1 MRKVGFFGGSFDPIH
16 FGHISL
22 ALCLLEK
29 YNLDRI
35 LFCPAAVSPFKT
47 GSPPVASGK
56 DRVEMLKLALDHPQ
70 FKISTI
76 ELDRGGTSFTI
87 DTICELSKE
96 YELNLLL
103 SDEAAA
109 GGLEKWKESEALQ
122 KMAPP
127 LIGARSREIS
137 STGIRKRLSK
147 KLYCGHLVPLKA
159 LDYIQANQLYSS

>member
-1 MRKVGFFGGSFDPIH
+1 MKKVGFFGGSFDPIH

-22 ALCLLEK
+22 AVYLLEK
-29 YNLDRI
+29 YNLDQI

-47 GSPPVASGK
+47 DAPPYSSGK
-56 DRVEMLKLALDHPQ
+56 HRVEMLKLALDVPQ
-70 FKISTI
+70 FKISTL

-87 DTICELSKE
+87 DTIRALSKE

-103 SDEAAA
+103 SDEAAD
-109 GGLEKWKESEALQ
+109 GLVHWKDTEALQ

-127 LIGARSREIS
+127 LIGPRSREIS
-137 STGIRKRLSK
+137 STEIRKRLLK
-147 KLYCGHLVPLKA
+147 KLYCGHLVPGKA